1 MRKWKSSMLDMQDN
15 VESLS
20 DLSEHETSPT
30 TIMQETDDDIVEITG
45 VSETSQRSKKTKSV

>member
-1 MRKWKSSMLDMQDN
+1 MLDMQDN

-45 VSETSQRSKKTKSV
+45 VPETSQRSKKTKSV